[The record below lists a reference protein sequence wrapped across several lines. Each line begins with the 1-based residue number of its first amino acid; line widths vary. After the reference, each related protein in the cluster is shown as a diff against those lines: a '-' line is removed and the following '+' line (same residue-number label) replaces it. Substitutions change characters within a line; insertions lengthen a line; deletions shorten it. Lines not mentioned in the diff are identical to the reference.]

1 MHTRLFL
8 TLTVLVLVLIV
19 APGAAVAASPS
30 TMAVS
35 RVAEITGDVY
45 EPNDTKATATPI
57 SFSGRIIG
65 ATIDPAGDQDYYRF
79 HAQAGEYLFAHIRT
93 SGLIVNLYGE
103 AHCATL
109 IASTYSYY
117 MELLLPDT
125 GDYCLR
131 VRSANHP
138 NEGGAD
144 FGYRIDLERGDRYE
158 INDTAATATPVS
170 LGQTI
175 EATLHLTLLDYYL
188 GDNDYYTFTGK
199 KGDHVLARIFAD
211 GFFIVKLLGP
221 DGITVIEDSL
231 GFAGEY
237 EHLVQATLP
246 ADGIYFLNLQGYED
260 SSGRWF
266 GDYVL
271 TLDKGELV
279 SSITAGTVDG
289 IAFDKN
295 DVLLHYTIADRWE
308 LLLDLSDIGVTTNLS
323 SFHVL
328 SGGIYSSLGPEG
340 NILMSIQTSQTLLL
354 GYGKVPTV
362 LMPNDILVTRLYQ
375 TGDETDGTIFQLF
388 DGSDVGLT
396 TASEKIDALG
406 VAPDGR
412 LLISTVGGGEVPG
425 AGRFRDEDILAFT
438 PAQWGGD
445 TAGAWALYFD
455 GSTVPGLA
463 REDVTGI
470 DTGLDGD
477 LYLTLQDSF
486 IVAGVACGPTC
497 ILTVHLDGTAEEFWN
512 GRAHR
517 FPYRLDAIDLPGSA
531 ALLSD

>member
-1 MHTRLFL
+1 MHTRLL
-8 TLTVLVLVLIV
+8 LVLAVMALVLMV
-19 APGAAVAASPS
+19 APDEAAANPS
-30 TMAVS
+30 TAAVS
-35 RVAEITGDVY
+35 RVAEATGDAY
-45 EPNDTKATATPI
+45 EPNDTKGAATPI

-65 ATIDPAGDQDYYRF
+65 ATIDPAGDQDFYSF
-79 HAQAGEYLFAHIRT
+79 HARAGEYLFAGIRS
-93 SGLIVNLYGE
+93 SGLTVNLYGG

-109 IASTYSYY
+109 IASTDSYY
-117 MELLLPDT
+117 IEFLLPDT

-158 INDTAATATPVS
+158 INDTVATATPVA

-188 GDNDYYTFTGK
+188 GDNDYYTFAGQ
-199 KGDHVLARIFAD
+199 KGDHVFARIFAE
-211 GFFIVKLLGP
+211 GFFVVKLLGP
-221 DGITVIEDSL
+221 DGITVIEESL

-237 EHLVQATLP
+237 EHLAQATLP
-246 ADGIYFLNLQGYED
+246 VDGIYFLNLQGYED

-266 GDYVL
+266 GDYVM

-279 SSITAGTVDG
+279 SSKTAGSVDG
-289 IAFDKN
+289 IPFDKN

-328 SGGIYSSLGPEG
+328 SDGVYSSLGPEG

-354 GYGKVPTV
+354 GYRNMPTV
-362 LMPNDILVTRLYQ
+362 LMPHDILVARLYQ
-375 TGDETDGTIFQLF
+375 TGNDTDGTLFQLF

-396 TASEKIDALG
+396 TASEKIDAMG

-438 PAQWGGD
+438 PAQWGDD
-445 TAGAWALYFD
+445 TAGAWSLYFD

-463 REDVTGI
+463 REDVTGL

-477 LYLTLQDSF
+477 LYLTLQDNF
-486 IVAGVACGPTC
+486 TVTGVSCGPTC
-497 ILTVHLDGTAEEFWN
+497 ILTVHPNGTAEAFWN

-531 ALLSD
+531 ALLSP